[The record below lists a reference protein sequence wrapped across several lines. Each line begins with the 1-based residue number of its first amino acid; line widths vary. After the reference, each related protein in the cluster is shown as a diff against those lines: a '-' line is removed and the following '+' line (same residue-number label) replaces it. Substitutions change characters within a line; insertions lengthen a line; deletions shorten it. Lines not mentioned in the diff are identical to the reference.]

1 MLASVSLGAGVATS
15 AAQTFTYTGTAK
27 PVPSA
32 TAKPSLS
39 ELLRGNSTARAYPL
53 GYLASLDGVRGL
65 MTLGVLAAHTR
76 ILLFPGAIVFMD
88 AFFAMSGYLITSLLI
103 NEFRR
108 TGKIDFV
115 KFYLRRLK
123 RLYPALIAM
132 LILSLIVAAI
142 FSQEFWMRVIDEFV
156 ALTYISNYWRA
167 YHMPGLWYNTHTW
180 SLSLEEQ
187 FYIIWPLTFVLLMR
201 CFRLSWTMVLILVA
215 MALGFWAWRIY
226 LTFEGASIER
236 LYNSFD
242 TRADSLLFGCALAI
256 VLKLFDLSSHPQ
268 LCKMLA
274 WSLLPL
280 SALGIF
286 WGLKIND
293 HMRWY
298 YIVSPLMGSIPA
310 ALCVASLVQP
320 QRIFMHTIYEHPAP
334 VFLGRICYG
343 LYIWHYPVFSLLR
356 GKFEQP
362 YIGVFLIGW
371 PVAFG
376 LALTSYFLIERRFM
390 RARPV

>member
-1 MLASVSLGAGVATS
+1 MSLS
-15 AAQTFTYTGTAK
+15 
-27 PVPSA
+27 VPSA
-32 TAKPSLS
+32 AEPVSSSATPKLA
-39 ELLRGNSTARAYPL
+39 ELWQLKSTARVYPL
-53 GYLASLDGVRGL
+53 GYLASLDGMRGL

-76 ILLFPGAIVFMD
+76 YLLFPGAIVFMD

-103 NEFRR
+103 NEYHRSGR
-108 TGKIDFV
+108 IDFK

-132 LILSLIVAAI
+132 LCVSFIFSLI
-142 FSQEFWMRVIDEFV
+142 FSHELWMRVIDDVV
-156 ALTYISNYWRA
+156 AFTYISNYWRA
-167 YHMPGLWYNTHTW
+167 FNGPGLWYNVHTW

-187 FYIIWPLTFVLLMR
+187 FYLIWPLTFVLLVRFFKM
-201 CFRLSWTMVLILVA
+201 SWTTVAILLV

-226 LTFEGASIER
+226 LTLDGAQIVR

-256 VLKLFDLSSHPQ
+256 ALKLFDLTQYPRISTW
-268 LCKMLA
+268 LA
-274 WSLLPL
+274 WSLVPL

-286 WGLKIND
+286 WGLNIDD

-298 YIVSPLMGSIPA
+298 YMVSPLMGSIPA
-310 ALCVASLVQP
+310 VICVAALVQP
-320 QRIFMHTIYEHPAP
+320 KRTFMHLIYEHPIP

-356 GKFEQP
+356 GELQQP

-371 PVAFG
+371 PIAFG
-376 LALTSYFLIERRFM
+376 LALGSYFLIERRFM